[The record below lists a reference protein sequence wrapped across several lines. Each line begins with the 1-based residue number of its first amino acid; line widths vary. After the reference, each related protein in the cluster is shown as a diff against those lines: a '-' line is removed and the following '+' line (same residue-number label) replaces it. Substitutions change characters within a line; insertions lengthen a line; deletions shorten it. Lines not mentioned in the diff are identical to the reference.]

1 MTKEKISKVL
11 DDLIVDLGGDAE
23 VGEAMVVFYN
33 KSKAYSLHRAE
44 NNSRDVLTKL
54 YPGRVTPL
62 DEWEDIED
70 LDDMIE
76 CLPAEEVVRRGGIPK
91 ILNNE

>member
-1 MTKEKISKVL
+1 MTKEEISKVL

-23 VGEAMVVFYN
+23 VGEAMVVFYT
-33 KSKAYSLHRAE
+33 KSKAYSLHRAA

-62 DEWEDIED
+62 DDWEDIED
-70 LDDMIE
+70 LDDIIK
-76 CLPAEEVVRRGGIPK
+76 CVPAEEVIKRGGIPE
-91 ILNNE
+91 ILNE

>member
-1 MTKEKISKVL
+1 MTKEEISKVL

-33 KSKAYSLHRAE
+33 KSKVYSLHRAS

-62 DEWEDIED
+62 DDWEDIKD
-70 LDDMIE
+70 LNDMVE
-76 CLPAEEVVRRGGIPK
+76 CLPAEEVVRRGGISK
-91 ILNNE
+91 ILNLL

>member
-1 MTKEKISKVL
+1 MTKEEISKVL
-11 DDLIVDLGGDAE
+11 DDLIVDLGGNAE
-23 VGEAMVVFYN
+23 VREAMVVFYN

-62 DEWEDIED
+62 DDWGDIKD
-70 LDDMIE
+70 LDDIIE
-76 CLPAEEVVRRGGIPK
+76 CLPAEEVIRRGKLPE
-91 ILNNE
+91 ILNIL